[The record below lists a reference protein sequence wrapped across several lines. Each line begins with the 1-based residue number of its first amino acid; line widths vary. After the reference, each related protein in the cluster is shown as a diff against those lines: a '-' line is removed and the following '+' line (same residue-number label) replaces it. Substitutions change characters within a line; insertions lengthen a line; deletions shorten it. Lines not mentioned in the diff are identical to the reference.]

1 MMESD
6 WLDRLEKKL
15 KRSPESAADA
25 EEISENLDVSFQ
37 CFIYSLY
44 KFCVYYILIVCVLI
58 LGPGKLFKAS
68 STRKSAQ
75 NTKYRPVFN

>member
-25 EEISENLDVSFQ
+25 EEISENLDVRKFFLLINSKQ
-37 CFIYSLY
+37 EICFFSPSDFVSNIINA
-44 KFCVYYILIVCVLI
+44 F
-58 LGPGKLFKAS
+58 
-68 STRKSAQ
+68 
-75 NTKYRPVFN
+75 